1 MKRAFVITTVFAGML
16 GIQCFAQKKS
26 KVVYEFPPQM
36 SPAVQA
42 EYTKLCDK
50 GKILY
55 DLNCARCHN
64 TQVKGKEVIPDFSQE
79 KLIGYELRVSNQQ
92 HEADMP
98 DTKVTAE
105 ELGLITTFLTYKK
118 KNEPADK

>member
-1 MKRAFVITTVFAGML
+1 MKRAIVITAAFAGIL
-16 GIQCFAQKKS
+16 GIQAFAQKKQ
-26 KVVYEFPPQM
+26 KVAYEFPPEM
-36 SPAVQA
+36 SVAVQTEFA
-42 EYTKLCDK
+42 KLCDK

-55 DLNCARCHN
+55 DLNCAKCHN
-64 TQVKGKEVIPDFSQE
+64 TTVKGKELIPDFSQE

-118 KNEPADK
+118 KSGTPVR